1 MNITSLNN
9 PTRQLTLLAL
19 LLSSFIVQG
28 QVNRSSNL
36 NSPEKLDSLLNQAE
50 ILKFSNPER
59 AIFLLQECKSH
70 YLNMQDTM
78 GVIISLARLSNL
90 YAHVADYNKSYDG
103 YWEALILAEKLE
115 NESAKASIYNGLGW
129 LYSFFNRK
137 NKSIEYFNKSI
148 EINRELVRQNP
159 QKSQL
164 LLDDYYALAT
174 LFRKEGNLNLARVY
188 IDSCKYVRSRFE
200 AESSNSIFLEAELGY
215 ILTKE
220 RKYIEAQKK
229 LLAVKPFFEE
239 ADSTYLII
247 LYPFLGEIYKNTDD
261 LNLSAMY
268 YQEALGISE
277 RFKSHL
283 DLIPKIYEDLSEVY
297 FLQGEHEKAYLGMEE
312 AKKLNEIQFGSRS
325 AHNQRLLEI
334 KDDFRVEME
343 RQDKLI
349 QEQRL
354 GFLEQQHKISQ
365 LQTFIL
371 IGAILF
377 LIILGFLIY
386 RFLRSKYKAEKKY
399 LRKKQQL
406 EIQKTEEVLMVKN
419 KELTTSTL
427 QAIEKEELLK
437 ETKEELI
444 KQKKNPNPT
453 EIGKII
459 KRIEHSV
466 QLSWEEFEL
475 RFMAVNQGFYEKL
488 KTQFPNLSQ
497 NDHKTCAL
505 IKLNFSSKD
514 IAKLLGIS
522 VESVHTSRY
531 RIRKKMNLSRSINL
545 EDYIAKM

>member
-1 MNITSLNN
+1 MDISHLNN
-9 PTRQLTLLAL
+9 TTRQLTLLILLFCSYAL
-19 LLSSFIVQG
+19 QAQSIE
-28 QVNRSSNL
+28 RTTL
-36 NSPEKLDSLLNQAE
+36 NSPKKLDILLDQADA
-50 ILKFSNPER
+50 LKFTNPER
-59 AIFLLQECKSH
+59 AIFLFQECKSH
-70 YLNMQDTM
+70 YLTMQDTM
-78 GVIISLARLSNL
+78 GVIISLAKLSNL

-103 YWEALILAEKLE
+103 YWEALILAEKLK
-115 NESAKASIYNGLGW
+115 NESAKASIYHGLGW

-137 NKSIEYFNKSI
+137 NKSQEYFSKSI
-148 EINRELVRQNP
+148 KINRELVRQNP

-174 LFRKEGNLNLARVY
+174 LYRKEGNLGLARTY
-188 IDSCKYVRSRFE
+188 IDSCKYVRSTFE

-220 RKYIEAQKK
+220 RNYIEAKNK
-229 LLAVKPFFEE
+229 LLTVKPFFEE
-239 ADSTYLII
+239 ADSSYLII
-247 LYPFLGEIYKNTDD
+247 LYPFLGEIYKNTND
-261 LNLSAMY
+261 LDLSEMY
-268 YQEALGISE
+268 YQQALTISE

-297 FLQGEHEKAYLGMEE
+297 HLKGNHAKAYLGMEE
-312 AKKLNEIQFGSRS
+312 AKKLNEVQFGSRS

-334 KDDFRVEME
+334 KDDFRIEME
-343 RQDKLI
+343 RQDQLI
-349 QEQRL
+349 KEQRL
-354 GFLEQQHKISQ
+354 TFLEQQHKISE

-371 IGAILF
+371 VGAILF
-377 LIILGFLIY
+377 LIVVSFLIY
-386 RFLRSKYKAEKKY
+386 RFLRSKHKAEKKY
-399 LRKKQQL
+399 LKQKQLL
-406 EIQKTEEVLMVKN
+406 EIQKTEEVLLVKN

-427 QAIEKEELLK
+427 QAIEKEELLL
-437 ETKEELI
+437 ETKEELV
-444 KQKKNPNPT
+444 KQKKNPNPS

-459 KRIEHSV
+459 KKIEHSV

-488 KTQFPNLSQ
+488 KNQFPNLSQ

-531 RIRKKMNLSRSINL
+531 RIRKKMNLDRSINL
-545 EDYIAKM
+545 EDFIAKM